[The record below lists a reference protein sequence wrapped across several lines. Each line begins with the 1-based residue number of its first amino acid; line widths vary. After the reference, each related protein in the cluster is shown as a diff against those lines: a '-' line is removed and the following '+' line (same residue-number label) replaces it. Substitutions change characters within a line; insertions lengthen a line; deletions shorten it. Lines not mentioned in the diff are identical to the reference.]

1 MTTKINRRAWLKS
14 SLLAAGGIGLAP
26 SLVAG
31 TSSVSSHV
39 APMNPQ
45 SLLWEHDPMYKD
57 SVPALRARL
66 LANENPYGPSKKVV
80 STISD
85 AVSLGN
91 RYAHSDAATLIE
103 MIAEKEGVTKDH
115 IMLGP
120 GSTDL
125 LEKTAI
131 VRFLEGGNIVSADPS
146 YMSLINTSRRI
157 GATWKPI
164 PLTADFSH
172 DLDGMAKAVDSD
184 TKLVYICNPNNP
196 TGSITEAGKLKSFCK
211 SVAAKTPIFVDEAYL
226 EFMDKPEDNTMVGL
240 VAEGHDVIVARTFS
254 KIHGMAGLRIGYIV
268 AQPERIESIT
278 DMVRST
284 MGLSVTSLKGA
295 IVSVQEDTFLA
306 ECKAMNKECR
316 DYVFSELT
324 AMGYDVVPSNT
335 SFMIFPIQMEG
346 KEFLKSMFA
355 EGVGVRAY
363 NFLDKPWCRVSMGT
377 MSEMEIFLE
386 AFKKVTA

>member
-1 MTTKINRRAWLKS
+1 MTTKINRRSWLKS

-31 TSSVSSHV
+31 TTRVSSHV

-57 SVPALRARL
+57 NAPRLRARL

-85 AVSLGN
+85 AVSMGN

-164 PLTADFSH
+164 PLT
-172 DLDGMAKAVDSD
+172 
-184 TKLVYICNPNNP
+184 
-196 TGSITEAGKLKSFCK
+196 
-211 SVAAKTPIFVDEAYL
+211 
-226 EFMDKPEDNTMVGL
+226 
-240 VAEGHDVIVARTFS
+240 
-254 KIHGMAGLRIGYIV
+254 
-268 AQPERIESIT
+268 
-278 DMVRST
+278 
-284 MGLSVTSLKGA
+284 
-295 IVSVQEDTFLA
+295 
-306 ECKAMNKECR
+306 
-316 DYVFSELT
+316 
-324 AMGYDVVPSNT
+324 
-335 SFMIFPIQMEG
+335 
-346 KEFLKSMFA
+346 
-355 EGVGVRAY
+355 
-363 NFLDKPWCRVSMGT
+363 
-377 MSEMEIFLE
+377 
-386 AFKKVTA
+386 

>member
-1 MTTKINRRAWLKS
+1 
-14 SLLAAGGIGLAP
+14 
-26 SLVAG
+26 
-31 TSSVSSHV
+31 
-39 APMNPQ
+39 
-45 SLLWEHDPMYKD
+45 MYKD
-57 SVPALRARL
+57 NAPRLRARL

-85 AVSLGN
+85 AVSMGN

-164 PLTADFSH
+164 PLTSDFAH

-211 SVAAKTPIFVDEAYL
+211 TVSAKTPIFVDEAYL

-295 IVSVQEDTFLA
+295 IVSVQEDKFLS

-324 AMGYDVVPSNT
+324 AMGYDVIPSST

-346 KEFLKSMFA
+346 DKFLKSMFA

-377 MSEMEIFLE
+377 MAEMEIFLE